1 MKSPTTDN
9 LIGKAPFDEHRR
21 LLFRVAY
28 DLLGSVAGAEDVVQ
42 ETWLRWSA
50 DERGDVGNPRA
61 YLVEIATRQALNRIR
76 SNRARRETYMGPWLP
91 EPLVASAAPDPAD
104 EVADRAERSET
115 ISMAMLV
122 VLETLSPAERA
133 VFVLREV
140 FGMSH
145 DDVAQALDRSPAGVR
160 QLAHRACEHV
170 QARRPRFTADDA
182 EQRRVTE
189 EFLLACL
196 TGDLAALTGLL
207 APDVTVMSDGG
218 GKARA
223 ALRPIVGADKAARF
237 MIGIAREAAQLSMRF
252 ALVNGTLGVVGYD
265 EDTATAVALL
275 DLVDGRIAQ
284 ILIVANPDKLAR
296 VAVID
301 PPDTPT

>member
-1 MKSPTTDN
+1 VNSPTTDQ
-9 LIGKAPFDEHRR
+9 AAFDAHRG

-28 DLLGSVAGAEDVVQ
+28 DLLGGVADAEDVVQ

-50 DERGDVGNPRA
+50 ADRGDVENPRA
-61 YLVEIATRQALNRIR
+61 YLVQIATRQALNRIR
-76 SNRARRETYMGPWLP
+76 SNRSRRETYIGPWLP
-91 EPLVASAAPDPAD
+91 EPLVASVATPDPAD
-104 EVADRAERSET
+104 EVVDRAERSET

-145 DDVAQALDRSPAGVR
+145 DEVAQALDRSPASVR
-160 QLAHRACEHV
+160 QLAHRAREHV
-170 QARRPRFTADDA
+170 QARRPRFPADDR

-196 TGDLAALTGLL
+196 TGDLAALTELL
-207 APDVTVMSDGG
+207 TPDVTLTSDGG
-218 GKARA
+218 GKVRA
-223 ALRPIVGADKAARF
+223 ARRPILGADKAARF
-237 MIGIAREAAQLSMRF
+237 LIGVAHEAAQLSIRF
-252 ALVNGTLGVVGYD
+252 ALVNGTLGVVGYQD
-265 EDTATAVALL
+265 DTPITVVLL

-284 ILIVANPDKLAR
+284 ILIVSNPDKLAS

-301 PPDTPT
+301 PPPGTHVG